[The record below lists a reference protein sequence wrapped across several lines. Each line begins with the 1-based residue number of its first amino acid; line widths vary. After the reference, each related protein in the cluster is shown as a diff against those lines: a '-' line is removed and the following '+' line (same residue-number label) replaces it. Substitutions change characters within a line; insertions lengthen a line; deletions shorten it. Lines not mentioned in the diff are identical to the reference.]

1 MKILILYDIITLLNK
16 IERMCFK
23 LKEVWTNKT
32 RVHIYTDGACRGNG
46 KDENIGGY
54 GIILMYKDMKKEIKR
69 AFKNV
74 TNNKMELLSAIN
86 ALKMLKEPCEVK
98 LYSDSQYLVRAF
110 NEGWIVEWKKNNWK
124 RKEGEL
130 KNADL
135 WKELDKLNSVHK
147 ITWIWVK
154 GHADNEYN
162 NRCDKLANEA
172 MDELIKEEKEEE

>member
-1 MKILILYDIITLLNK
+1 MKILLLCDIITLLNK
-16 IERMCFK
+16 IKRMCFK
-23 LKEVWTNKT
+23 LKEVC
-32 RVHIYTDGACRGNG
+32 IYTDGACRGNG

-54 GIILMYKDMKKEIKR
+54 GIILMYKDIKKEIKR

-74 TNNKMELLSAIN
+74 TNNKMELLSAID
-86 ALKMLKEPCEVK
+86 ALKMIKEPCEVK

-110 NEGWIVEWKKNNWK
+110 NEGWIVGWKKNNWK
-124 RKEGEL
+124 RKRGEL